1 MIKNFVFVMFSIIT
15 FALFSMGAAVIT
27 FVLFEYKTTLTAM
40 LMVYLIAWLWSM
52 PSFFKWL
59 GIPEE

>member
-1 MIKNFVFVMFSIIT
+1 MKNFVFVMFSIIT

-27 FVLFEYKTTLTAM
+27 FVLFEYKNTLTLILM
-40 LMVYLIAWLWSM
+40 LYLIVWMWSI
-52 PSFFKWL
+52 PSFFRWL